1 MGVLMMTAQVQTFVV
16 ASWSPSGFFRRLF
29 ARIADVNDAHEACR
43 LHREVSDRDLHD
55 ACLTREEALGVPNH
69 QPDLPFFMQPGFG
82 THRV

>member
-1 MGVLMMTAQVQTFVV
+1 MMTAQVQTFVV

-43 LHREVSDRDLHD
+43 LHREVSDRDLQD
-55 ACLTREEALGVPNH
+55 AGLSREEALGISNH

-82 THRV
+82 AHRV